1 MADART
7 TNLLGAFVTGLHDT
21 LSRKLEAESAV
32 SGDASAAL
40 VAIGYNEGRTV
51 EYLRRTLTLSH
62 SWTVRVVEKLE
73 RDGLV
78 EKRAGTDKRAVAL
91 FLTDQ
96 GKRSVGRIVRTRRRC
111 LDEVLAVLTVRE
123 HKQLTSMLEPMLGFL
138 TSDFYSGEAI
148 CRLCEVDVCPQERCP
163 VAKRQS
169 VSITSA

>member
-1 MADART
+1 MWK
-7 TNLLGAFVTGLHDT
+7 N
-21 LSRKLEAESAV
+21 S
-32 SGDASAAL
+32 
-40 VAIGYNEGRTV
+40 
-51 EYLRRTLTLSH
+51 
-62 SWTVRVVEKLE
+62 
-73 RDGLV
+73 
-78 EKRAGTDKRAVAL
+78 DKRAVAL

-138 TSDFYSGEAI
+138 TTDFYSGEAI

-169 VSITSA
+169 VANTSA